1 MQNRKKTALFFAL
14 VWILLLLSG
23 CFMRGTEELYCVPK
37 RSDDYL
43 SLQEEVEAA
52 IGGGEYCAPISG
64 DNRQAIQQADLNG
77 DGEDEYIVYA
87 RTDQDSPLKIF
98 VFQNSGDGYA
108 LHSTVSG
115 EGSAF
120 DSVCYA
126 QIDGTPGM
134 ELIVGRRVGDQ
145 VPQALTVYTF
155 HHDEVGELVSTS
167 YTDFRIKDLD
177 EDGLTDLFV
186 VRSDSE
192 QRNAVAE
199 LYRWHEGEFA
209 RENEANLSFP
219 AESYKQTAVG
229 TLENGKPAF
238 FVAGTYDEN
247 NIITDILTL
256 TSGVFRNITLS
267 DESGISTST
276 VRSYFVYSADIDGD
290 GITETPNT
298 VRLPSVSWDAQTENQ
313 YVIVWSTVNEDGK
326 RTEKLRTYHNYADGW
341 YLILPADW
349 TEHMMVSRRMQGMSM
364 GYSFYQLQ
372 AGDKAERFLSIY
384 AENGSDAHDSTD
396 PTQGLVLA
404 SWNGISYTVY
414 VDANGIAS
422 GLTGDDLREMFR
434 RIVTEVNAAEI
445 GTAP

>member
-1 MQNRKKTALFFAL
+1 MQKRKKTALFLAL
-14 VWILLLLSG
+14 VWMLLQLSG
-23 CFMRGTEELYCVPK
+23 CFMKGTEELYCVPK

-64 DNRQAIQQADLNG
+64 DHRQAIQQADLNG
-77 DGEDEYIVYA
+77 DGKDEYIVYA
-87 RTDQDSPLKIF
+87 RTGEESPLKVF
-98 VFQNSGDGYA
+98 VFQNSGSGYT
-108 LHSTVSG
+108 LQSTVSG
-115 EGSAF
+115 EGNTF

-126 QIDGTPGM
+126 QIDGVPGM
-134 ELIVGRRVGDQ
+134 EMIVGRKVGEQ
-145 VPQALTVYTF
+145 VLQMLTVYTF
-155 HHDEVGELVSTS
+155 HQGEVGELVSTG

-186 VRSDSE
+186 VRSDPE

-199 LYRWHEGEFA
+199 LYRWHEGELA

-219 AESYKQTAVG
+219 AESYKQTANG
-229 TLENGKPAF
+229 TLENGIPAF

-247 NIITDILTL
+247 NIITDVLTL
-256 TSGVFRNITLS
+256 TDGVFRNITLS

-276 VRSYFVYSADIDGD
+276 VRSYFVYSTDIDGD
-290 GITETPNT
+290 GITEIPNT
-298 VRLPSVSWDAQTENQ
+298 LRLASVSWDAQTENQ

-326 RTEKLRTYHNYADGW
+326 RTEKLRTYHNFTDGW
-341 YLILPADW
+341 YLTLPADW
-349 TEHMMVSRRMQGMSM
+349 TEHLMVSRRMQGMSM
-364 GYSFYQLQ
+364 GYSFYQLKS
-372 AGDKAERFLSIY
+372 GDKAERFLSIY
-384 AENGSDAHDSTD
+384 AENGNDAHDGSD

-414 VDANGIAS
+414 VDANSIAS
-422 GLTGDDLREMFR
+422 KLTADELREMFH

-445 GTAP
+445 GTTS